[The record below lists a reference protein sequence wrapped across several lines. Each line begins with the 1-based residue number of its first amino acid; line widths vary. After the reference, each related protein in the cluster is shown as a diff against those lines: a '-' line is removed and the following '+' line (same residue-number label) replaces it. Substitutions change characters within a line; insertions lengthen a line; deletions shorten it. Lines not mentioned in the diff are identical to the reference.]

1 MIYLGIAAAVL
12 YLIPGFIL
20 LARRPEGRNLS
31 GEAVFT
37 TLLWPLFIGTGKAKD
52 TEDF

>member
-1 MIYLGIAAAVL
+1 MAYVCIAAVIF
-12 YLIPGFIL
+12 YLIPGFVL

-37 TLLWPLFIGTGKAKD
+37 TFLWPIFMARKAND
-52 TEDF
+52 NEGF